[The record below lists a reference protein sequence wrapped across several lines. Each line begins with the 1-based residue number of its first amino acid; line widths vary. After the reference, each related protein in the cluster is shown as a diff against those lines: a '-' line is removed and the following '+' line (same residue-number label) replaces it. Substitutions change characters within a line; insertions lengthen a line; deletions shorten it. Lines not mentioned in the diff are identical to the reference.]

1 MSDDDNDGL
10 SPRIDVAIGDAAWRG
25 ALPGAAACCRRA
37 AGAAFAEAARPDGAR
52 SLRGAAR
59 PEVSILLADD
69 RAVGALNRRYR
80 GKCGAT
86 NVLAFPGVAP
96 AAQGAPLLLG
106 DIVLARE
113 TVVAE
118 ARAAALALA
127 DRVSHLVVH
136 GALHL
141 LGYDHE
147 EDDAAVE
154 MQAAEARALRRVGVA
169 DPYRGREAGR

>member
-1 MSDDDNDGL
+1 MSDGDDGP
-10 SPRIDVAIGDAAWRG
+10 PRIDVAIGDAAWLA

-37 AGAAFAEAARPDGAR
+37 AGAALAEAAPPEPGAR
-52 SLRGAAR
+52 RA
-59 PEVSILLADD
+59 EVSILLADD

-80 GKCGAT
+80 GRRGAT
-86 NVLAFPGVAP
+86 NVLAFPGPATIAREAP
-96 AAQGAPLLLG
+96 RLLG

-118 ARAAALALA
+118 ARAGALALA
-127 DRVSHLVVH
+127 DHVSHLVVH

-141 LGYDHE
+141 LGYDHA
-147 EDDAAVE
+147 EDGAAAE

-169 DPYRGREAGR
+169 DPYRAREDAP

>member
-37 AGAAFAEAARPDGAR
+37 AGAAFAEAGRRDAAR
-52 SLRGAAR
+52 S
-59 PEVSILLADD
+59 EVSILLADD
-69 RAVGALNRRYR
+69 CAVGALNRRYR

-147 EDDAAVE
+147 EDDAAAE

-169 DPYRGREAGR
+169 DPYRAREAGR

>member
-1 MSDDDNDGL
+1 MSDGDDGP
-10 SPRIDVAIGDAAWRG
+10 PRIDVAIGDAAWLA

-37 AGAAFAEAARPDGAR
+37 AGAALAEAAPPGPEAQ
-52 SLRGAAR
+52 RGA
-59 PEVSILLADD
+59 EVSILLADD

-80 GKCGAT
+80 GRRGAT
-86 NVLAFPGVAP
+86 NVLAFPGAAPVVAG
-96 AAQGAPLLLG
+96 GAPQLLG

-118 ARAAALALA
+118 ARAGALALA
-127 DRVSHLVVH
+127 DHVSHLVVH

-147 EDDAAVE
+147 EDGAAAE

-169 DPYRGREAGR
+169 DPYRPREDAP

>member
-1 MSDDDNDGL
+1 MSDGDDGP
-10 SPRIDVAIGDAAWRG
+10 PRIDIAIGDAAWLG

-37 AGAAFAEAARPDGAR
+37 AGAALAEAAPPGPGAR
-52 SLRGAAR
+52 RA
-59 PEVSILLADD
+59 EVSILLADD

-80 GKCGAT
+80 GRGGAT
-86 NVLAFPGVAP
+86 NVLAFPGAAP
-96 AAQGAPLLLG
+96 FAGGAPRLLG

-118 ARAAALALA
+118 ARAGALALA
-127 DRVSHLVVH
+127 DHVSHLVVH

-147 EDDAAVE
+147 EDNAAAE

-169 DPYRGREAGR
+169 DPYRAREDAP

>member
-1 MSDDDNDGL
+1 MSDGDDGP
-10 SPRIDVAIGDAAWRG
+10 PRIDVAIGDAAWLA

-37 AGAAFAEAARPDGAR
+37 AGAALAEAAPPEPGAR
-52 SLRGAAR
+52 RA
-59 PEVSILLADD
+59 EVSILLADD

-80 GKCGAT
+80 GRNGAT
-86 NVLAFPGVAP
+86 NVLAFPGAAPVVAG
-96 AAQGAPLLLG
+96 GAPRLLG

-118 ARAAALALA
+118 ARAGALALA
-127 DRVSHLVVH
+127 DHVSHLVVH

-141 LGYDHE
+141 LGYDHA
-147 EDDAAVE
+147 EDGAAAE

-169 DPYRGREAGR
+169 DPYRAREDAP

>member
-1 MSDDDNDGL
+1 MSDGDDGP
-10 SPRIDVAIGDAAWRG
+10 PRIDVAIGDAAWLG
-25 ALPGAAACCRRA
+25 ALPGAAVCCRRA
-37 AGAAFAEAARPDGAR
+37 AGAALAEAADAR
-52 SLRGAAR
+52 RGA
-59 PEVSILLADD
+59 EVSILLADD

-80 GKCGAT
+80 GRSGAT
-86 NVLAFPGVAP
+86 NVLAFPGAAPVA
-96 AAQGAPLLLG
+96 GAPRLLG

-118 ARAAALALA
+118 ARAGALALA
-127 DRVSHLVVH
+127 DHVSHLVVH

-147 EDDAAVE
+147 EDAAAAE

-169 DPYRGREAGR
+169 DPYRARENAP

>member
-37 AGAAFAEAARPDGAR
+37 AGAAFAEAARPDVAR
-52 SLRGAAR
+52 S
-59 PEVSILLADD
+59 EVSILLADD

-147 EDDAAVE
+147 EDDAAAE

-169 DPYRGREAGR
+169 DPYRAREAAP

>member
-1 MSDDDNDGL
+1 M
-10 SPRIDVAIGDAAWRG
+10 
-25 ALPGAAACCRRA
+25 
-37 AGAAFAEAARPDGAR
+37 
-52 SLRGAAR
+52 
-59 PEVSILLADD
+59 SILLADD

-86 NVLAFPGVAP
+86 NVLAFPGAAP

-147 EDDAAVE
+147 EDDAAAE

-169 DPYRGREAGR
+169 DPYRAREAAP